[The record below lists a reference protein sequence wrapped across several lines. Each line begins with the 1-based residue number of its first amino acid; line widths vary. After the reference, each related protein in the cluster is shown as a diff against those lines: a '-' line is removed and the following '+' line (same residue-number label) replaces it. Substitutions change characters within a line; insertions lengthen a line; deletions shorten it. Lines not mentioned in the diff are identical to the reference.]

1 MGHLISCKANSLVVN
16 LFKMGLDEEVIK
28 EVQEKESSAVENFKL
43 LCGSLARTWQGNG
56 LRDVFLYI
64 GKGGRKKKIKIKS
77 WWESR
82 GRQSRQRDHSMGGRG
97 TWNQVLDLALAKRA
111 ASPWPQP

>member
-43 LCGSLARTWQGNG
+43 LCGSLDRTWQRNG

-64 GKGGRKKKIKIKS
+64 GKDGRKKLK
-77 WWESR
+77 
-82 GRQSRQRDHSMGGRG
+82 
-97 TWNQVLDLALAKRA
+97 
-111 ASPWPQP
+111 